1 MRRFCPEDRETYLT
15 LAKEFYA
22 SPAVLHAVPETHFS
36 AAFDELMADSPYLDG
51 WLLTVSETDERIAG
65 YALVF
70 YYFSQEAGGLA
81 AWLDELY
88 VRPAYQGLG
97 LGSRFLR
104 YLNDDLPA
112 GVKAIRLEVEPDNVR
127 AAALYRRNG
136 FSPLGYAQML
146 HDRS

>member
-70 YYFSQEAGGLA
+70 YYFSQDAGGLA
-81 AWLDELY
+81 ARLDEL
-88 VRPAYQGLG
+88 
-97 LGSRFLR
+97 
-104 YLNDDLPA
+104 
-112 GVKAIRLEVEPDNVR
+112 
-127 AAALYRRNG
+127 
-136 FSPLGYAQML
+136 
-146 HDRS
+146 